1 MSMAFDYDTK
11 YVKDTTIPYVD
22 TLSRLRYI
30 TSESEKEEE
39 KFEDI
44 FLHWIE
50 TDILLIDKWAE
61 NISKWDPSILFRI
74 KKKRKKSGQNTMIIR
89 KNGYYRMQTKL
100 DCSRI
105 MYSEPENNEYENGTW
120 QWKEE

>member
-1 MSMAFDYDTK
+1 MAFDYDTK

-74 KKKRKKSGQNTMIIR
+74 KKKKKKKWTEHYDNQKKWILPHANQVR
-89 KNGYYRMQTKL
+89 L
-100 DCSRI
+100 
-105 MYSEPENNEYENGTW
+105 
-120 QWKEE
+120 

>member
-1 MSMAFDYDTK
+1 MAFDYDTK

-50 TDILLIDKWAE
+50 TDILLIDK
-61 NISKWDPSILFRI
+61 
-74 KKKRKKSGQNTMIIR
+74 
-89 KNGYYRMQTKL
+89 
-100 DCSRI
+100 
-105 MYSEPENNEYENGTW
+105 
-120 QWKEE
+120 